1 MMTTLHPL
9 KAQHHNAST
18 AMTMTSTST
27 LRKVVATTLLISLSN
42 SLLLMPVMA
51 QAAPPVTNL
60 EYDANGNLTKATDG
74 LNHATTQQ
82 YDTLDRLIQQSQ
94 PHPTTAG
101 AQLGNTNSQY
111 NAVDAVTNV
120 TDPRS
125 LSTSYTKNAFGDVLT
140 LASPDT
146 GSTTNT
152 YDSAGNLKTR
162 TDAVGRIVTY
172 TYDAANRVK
181 TITHKPNAT
190 GASDEN
196 ITYNYDAGTNGKGQL
211 TSMTDLSGATT
222 WTYNI
227 KGQAT
232 RKQQITGNLAFDL
245 QTSYDSAGRLSRQV
259 YPSGR
264 YIDYGYNTN
273 GQVNQLSVDGVIML
287 SAIQYHP
294 IGTLKGWTWANGQ
307 PYSRSIDLDGR
318 TASYRVGDKIQ
329 VITYDN
335 AGRITQTYRALP
347 ATPTTPIAGTTST
360 YNYDNVDRLTSQVN
374 ASSNTGYQYDLNGNR
389 TSLIVGANS
398 YPYSIATTSNRLNSE
413 AGPTARTYTY
423 NTDGSISGN
432 GQDTYTYYNSGRLK
446 QVTRAAANIYALRY
460 NGLGQF
466 VHKTNNNQY
475 YLYDHSQHL
484 VGEYDS
490 NGNNLQETIWLGDTP
505 VLTLRASA
513 QDRTADNNST
523 VATNLATLTGTW
535 TAATT
540 LKGYYGANYHS
551 HAATATTT
559 DKITY
564 TITPTATQSFK
575 VYARWVAQATNA
587 TNATYTVAPN
597 TAGSTPTVIT
607 VNQQQNGGTWNYL
620 GSFNLNTANNLT
632 VTLSGQGNGII
643 TADAVRIVPNTT
655 AQTQAN
661 AYNIYTDHLN
671 TPREIRNNAN
681 QQRWTWY
688 PEQAEAFGANP
699 PNENPATLGIFTYNL
714 RFPGQLYDP
723 TSQLSYNYYRD
734 YNPRTG
740 RYIES
745 DPIGLQGG
753 INTYAYVNGNPLWWT
768 DPRGL
773 AICTYSIT
781 GGRLVCTADNPNN
794 SSVNIPVA
802 SGNNGAGM
810 QCKNK
815 PSCSHIPNRGPIP
828 TGWWRWN
835 VDGPGSGNTKPNGI
849 RLVPMDGT
857 DTHGRSAFLTHS
869 CINAFGASLGP
880 TFCSEGCITGS
891 SLSMQKL
898 NELLMAE
905 PDSVLLVME

>member
-1 MMTTLHPL
+1 MTTTNN
-9 KAQHHNAST
+9 KTQT
-18 AMTMTSTST
+18 AMTTA
-27 LRKVVATTLLISLSN
+27 LRKPIASAILICFTGMTLLPSLSYA
-42 SLLLMPVMA
+42 A
-51 QAAPPVTNL
+51 QPVTHL
-60 EYDANGNLTKATDG
+60 EYDANGNNTKITNG
-74 LNHATTQQ
+74 LGNATTQQ

-94 PHPTTAG
+94 PHPSTAG
-101 AQLGNTNSQY
+101 AQLGDTNSQY

-125 LSTSYTKNAFGDVLT
+125 LSTTYTKNAFGDVLT

-152 YDSAGNLKTR
+152 YDNAGNLLTK
-162 TDAVGRIVTY
+162 TDATGKIITY

-196 ITYNYDAGTNGKGQL
+196 ISYTYDAGTNGKGHL
-211 TSMTDLSGATT
+211 TSMTDLSGSTT

-227 KGQAT
+227 QGQPT

-245 QTSYDSAGRLSRQV
+245 QTSYDSAGRLSRQI

-273 GQVNQLSVDGVIML
+273 GQINQLSVDGIIML

-294 IGTLKGWTWANGQ
+294 TGTLKGWTWANGQ
-307 PYSRSIDLDGR
+307 PYTRSIDIDGR
-318 TASYRVGDKIQ
+318 TASYRVGDQVQ
-329 VITYDN
+329 VIAYDN

-360 YNYDNVDRLTSQVN
+360 YAYDNVDRLTSQVN

-423 NTDGSISGN
+423 NADGSPSSN
-432 GQDTYTYYNSGRLK
+432 GQDSYSYYNSGRLK
-446 QVTRAAANIYALRY
+446 QVTRTIVTTPTNIYALRY

-475 YLYDHSQHL
+475 YLYDQSQHL
-484 VGEYDS
+484 IGEYTSTGDV
-490 NGNNLQETIWLGDTP
+490 NQETVWLGDTP

-523 VATNLATLTGTW
+523 VATNKATITGTW
-535 TAATT
+535 TTATT
-540 LKGYYGANYHS
+540 LKGYYGSNYHS
-551 HAATATTT
+551 HASTNNTATP
-559 DKITY
+559 DNIVY
-564 TITPTATQSFK
+564 SITPTATQSFK
-575 VYARWVAQATNA
+575 VYARWTAQATNA
-587 TNATYTVAPN
+587 SNATYTVAPN

-620 GSFNLNTANNLT
+620 GSYNLNTANNLT

-643 TADAVRIVPNTT
+643 TADAIRIVPNTT

-661 AYNIYTDHLN
+661 AYSIYTDHLN

-681 QQRWTWY
+681 QSRWTWL

-699 PNENPATLGIFTYNL
+699 PNENPTALGSFTYNL

-723 TSQLSYNYYRD
+723 QSQLSYNYYRD

-745 DPIGLQGG
+745 DPIGLYGG
-753 INTYAYVNGNPLWWT
+753 QPSTYTYVNGNPLSYI
-768 DPRGL
+768 DPRGQNL
-773 AICTYSIT
+773 IGDLLGKITEKVLGDAASSPASEAGEKIGDELSKTPAGNLSCSDRCTEPCLPNVDKY
-781 GGRLVCTADNPNN
+781 GRVFGEDPFLECRK
-794 SSVNIPVA
+794 SCIEH
-802 SGNNGAGM
+802 
-810 QCKNK
+810 CNK
-815 PSCSHIPNRGPIP
+815 PPKSSPSSC
-828 TGWWRWN
+828 
-835 VDGPGSGNTKPNGI
+835 VKGI
-849 RLVPMDGT
+849 GDV
-857 DTHGRSAFLTHS
+857 
-869 CINAFGASLGP
+869 
-880 TFCSEGCITGS
+880 
-891 SLSMQKL
+891 
-898 NELLMAE
+898 
-905 PDSVLLVME
+905 

>member
-740 RYIES
+740 RYIE
-745 DPIGLQGG
+745 I
-753 INTYAYVNGNPLWWT
+753 
-768 DPRGL
+768 
-773 AICTYSIT
+773 
-781 GGRLVCTADNPNN
+781 
-794 SSVNIPVA
+794 
-802 SGNNGAGM
+802 
-810 QCKNK
+810 
-815 PSCSHIPNRGPIP
+815 
-828 TGWWRWN
+828 
-835 VDGPGSGNTKPNGI
+835 
-849 RLVPMDGT
+849 
-857 DTHGRSAFLTHS
+857 
-869 CINAFGASLGP
+869 
-880 TFCSEGCITGS
+880 
-891 SLSMQKL
+891 
-898 NELLMAE
+898 
-905 PDSVLLVME
+905 